1 MASHSRALSS
11 VGRAPDLHS
20 GGQEFD
26 SPSVH
31 QILKVPWTVVQ
42 GFFVPIHSV
51 YARPLVGYRTD
62 VLIKFNA
69 IILGLLVI
77 ECRRLLGH

>member
-1 MASHSRALSS
+1 
-11 VGRAPDLHS
+11 
-20 GGQEFD
+20 
-26 SPSVH
+26 
-31 QILKVPWTVVQ
+31 
-42 GFFVPIHSV
+42 VPIHSV